1 MPRTTKPTAEVD
13 LTWDQAL
20 YWRVERQLLPKPLA
34 DPVAVVT
41 ALGGVQTQVASSA
54 LQVISI
60 RCTSTPDLDD
70 LLWQQR
76 ALVKTWAMRGTL
88 HLLPSIEYWRWV
100 AMLRQR
106 PQKITPGWE
115 KYHGVTATQLTAITE
130 AIGEVMTEEAITRE
144 EITSAVVRAT
154 GDPTLG
160 AALKSGWS
168 QLLKPAARRGLLIQG
183 PPRGRNVT
191 FVSPTAWLGETED
204 QSLDHAVPDLVE
216 RFFAVNG
223 PATSEDFARWLG
235 LAHKIARELMEGA
248 VERLVLIEVEGW
260 QGWMT
265 VAGAGGAASLGP
277 RPGDYLLPGFDP
289 YTLAPISHRAHT
301 IPPGRLNDVSRT
313 AGWIAPVILHD
324 GRIAGTWKQGA
335 GSSVVLEP
343 FGKLSKATL
352 GSLATHAVD
361 RYQGLL
367 GDDPR
372 IVVREP

>member
-20 YWRVERQLLPKPLA
+20 SWRVTRQLLPKPLG
-34 DPVAVVT
+34 DPVGVVT

-54 LQVISI
+54 MQVISI
-60 RCTSTPDLDD
+60 RCSSLPNLED
-70 LLWQQR
+70 LLWKDR

-88 HLLPSIEYWRWV
+88 HLLPSIEFWRWV

-115 KYHGVTATQLTAITE
+115 KYHGVNSTQLAAITE
-130 AIGEVMTEEAITRE
+130 AIGAVMSDQAMTRE
-144 EITSAVVRAT
+144 EMTGAVVRVT

-168 QLLKPAARRGLLIQG
+168 QLLKPAARQGLLVQG

-191 FVSPTAWLGETED
+191 FVSPTAWLGTVED
-204 QSLDHAVPDLVE
+204 SSLDHAVPELVE
-216 RFFAVNG
+216 RFFEVNG

-235 LAHKIARELMEGA
+235 RAHKTARDLIGQSR
-248 VERLVLIEVEGW
+248 ERLVLVSVEGLP
-260 QGWMT
+260 GWMT
-265 VAGAGGAASLGP
+265 ATGAAAAVSVEQVM
-277 RPGDYLLPGFDP
+277 GDYLLPGFDP

-301 IPPGRLNDVSRT
+301 IPKGRVNEVSRT
-313 AGWIAPVILHD
+313 AGWIAPVILLD
-324 GRIAGTWKQGA
+324 GRIAGTWELGA
-335 GSSVVLEP
+335 GSSVVLQP
-343 FGKLSKATL
+343 FGKLSKPTL
-352 GSLATHAVD
+352 GSLAKHAVD

>member
-1 MPRTTKPTAEVD
+1 MPTPTKPTPQVN

-20 YWRVERQLLPKPLA
+20 SWRVEKQLLRVPLT
-34 DPVAVVT
+34 DPVRVVA

-54 LQVISI
+54 VQVISI
-60 RCTSTPDLDD
+60 RCSKRPDIDG
-70 LLWQQR
+70 LLWKRR
-76 ALVKTWAMRGTL
+76 ALIKTWAMRGTL
-88 HLLPSIEYWRWV
+88 HLLPSIDYWTWV
-100 AMLRQR
+100 AMMRGR
-106 PQKITPGWE
+106 PRKITPGWE
-115 KYHGVTATQLTAITE
+115 KYHGVSATQLTAITE

-144 EITSAVVRAT
+144 EMTSAVVRAT

-204 QSLDHAVPDLVE
+204 PSLDYEVPDLVE
-216 RFFAVNG
+216 RFFDVNG

-235 LAHKIARELMEGA
+235 LAHKTARELMDGA
-248 VERLVLIEVEGW
+248 VERLVLVEVEGW

-277 RPGDYLLPGFDP
+277 SAGDYLLPGFDP

-301 IPPGRLNDVSRT
+301 IPPGRLNEVSRT
-313 AGWIAPVILHD
+313 AGWIAPVIVHN
-324 GRIAGTWKQGA
+324 GRIVGTWEQGA
-335 GSSVVLEP
+335 GSSVAIRP
-343 FGKLSKATL
+343 FGKLSKTTL
-352 GSLATHAVD
+352 GSLAKHAVD